1 MNLRQRFAELLQII
15 TKDIPEREYYVQ
27 LGFLTAL
34 IQEPFYLYGRPG
46 CGSSLFIRRIS
57 SAFKDAKILK
67 LGKKQKQLPD
77 NINDFNLIIFDNFT
91 PNEEVSK
98 NNLQIVIHDHE
109 KNSIDMEWTSQ
120 PSILGQIVLI
130 GMRLRFSQSAKA

>member
-1 MNLRQRFAELLQII
+1 MNLRQRFAELIEII

-57 SAFKDAKILK
+57 SAFKDARILK
-67 LGKKQKQLPD
+67 LGKKQRQLPD
-77 NINDFNLIIFDNFT
+77 NINDLTTSRLTMNRARTISRLSSTITKRIPSSSRAT
-91 PNEEVSK
+91 K
-98 NNLQIVIHDHE
+98 NRNPH
-109 KNSIDMEWTSQ
+109 
-120 PSILGQIVLI
+120 
-130 GMRLRFSQSAKA
+130 